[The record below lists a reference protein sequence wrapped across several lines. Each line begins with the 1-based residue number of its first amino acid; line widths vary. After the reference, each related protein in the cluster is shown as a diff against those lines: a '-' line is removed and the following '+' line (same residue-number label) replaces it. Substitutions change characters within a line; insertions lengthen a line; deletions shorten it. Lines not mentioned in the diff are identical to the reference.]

1 MAEKQG
7 LKRTLPRPQELATG
21 EHAGMIPQVQGVNGN
36 LRTQVESL
44 LDMLEQ
50 YTFKIYLKKSEK
62 YKVAKYEPDENLKD
76 KDKTLFQLGKQNKTL
91 KRDIGDLRRQL
102 SESYNLDKLV
112 EMENDIL
119 VLKQRLALL
128 EEEERLI
135 SQNSDGLGRD
145 DENEDTV
152 SSFNFG

>member
-1 MAEKQG
+1 M
-7 LKRTLPRPQELATG
+7 
-21 EHAGMIPQVQGVNGN
+21 
-36 LRTQVESL
+36 
-44 LDMLEQ
+44 
-50 YTFKIYLKKSEK
+50 
-62 YKVAKYEPDENLKD
+62 KD